1 MNSRNRRRNRQ
12 ASMKARLGIAAAVL
26 AGGGAAGVAVAAS
39 HSGPATTTVDNAG
52 YVLNFRHT
60 VSEQQA
66 LTSALNMWNSNQSRS
81 LTTLAQMAPM
91 RTFSQFMWHRTQFAA
106 QRGVVVA
113 ATKQFIIVKSANG
126 KLELWWL
133 NHWTKQKNVTVN
145 PTGMVAM
152 TGNNVA
158 AHTAATTGNTA
169 PMAATM
175 AGSAAVVNQMAAP
188 VTKPITITVNTGT
201 ETITITITQTTATV
215 APTPTTTT
223 TGMAAPTGMATAT
236 AAPTTTATG
245 MGTATATP
253 TTTATGMGT
262 ATARP
267 TTTATGTATG
277 MATGTATA
285 TPMATMTT
293 MPTTTAAKTVARG
306 DLVFVVGVRSHGKL
320 IAELILFSVPK
331 TAVTT
336 TPVNTATVTTTAPAT
351 PAASASPTHF

>member
-39 HSGPATTTVDNAG
+39 HSGSATTTVDNAG
-52 YVLNFRHT
+52 YVLNFHHT

-81 LTTLAQMAPM
+81 LTALAQMAPM
-91 RTFSQFMWHRTQFAA
+91 RTFSQFTWHRTQFAA

-133 NHWTKQKNVTVN
+133 NHWTRQKNVTAN

-152 TGNNVA
+152 TGSNVA

-175 AGSAAVVNQMAAP
+175 AGSAAVVNQMNAP
-188 VTKPITITVNTGT
+188 VTKPITITVSTGT
-201 ETITITITQTTATV
+201 QTITITITQTTATV
-215 APTPTTTT
+215 TPTT
-223 TGMAAPTGMATAT
+223 TGMAAGMATPT
-236 AAPTTTATG
+236 APAAG

-253 TTTATGMGT
+253 AGMGT
-262 ATARP
+262 
-267 TTTATGTATG
+267 G
-277 MATGTATA
+277 MATATA
-285 TPMATMTT
+285 TPTATMTT
-293 MPTTTAAKTVARG
+293 M
-306 DLVFVVGVRSHGKL
+306 
-320 IAELILFSVPK
+320 
-331 TAVTT
+331 
-336 TPVNTATVTTTAPAT
+336 
-351 PAASASPTHF
+351 

>member
-1 MNSRNRRRNRQ
+1 
-12 ASMKARLGIAAAVL
+12 MKARLGIAAAVL

-39 HSGPATTTVDNAG
+39 HSGSATVHADSAG
-52 YVLNFRHT
+52 YVLNFHHT

-81 LTTLAQMAPM
+81 LNTLAQMAPM

-133 NHWTKQKNVTVN
+133 NHWTKQRNVTAS

-215 APTPTTTT
+215 APTPTTTA
-223 TGMAAPTGMATAT
+223 TGMA
-236 AAPTTTATG
+236 
-245 MGTATATP
+245 TATATP
-253 TTTATGMGT
+253 TTTATGIAT
-262 ATARP
+262 ATATP
-267 TTTATGTATG
+267 TTTTTG
-277 MATGTATA
+277 MATATATA

-336 TPVNTATVTTTAPAT
+336 TPTNTATVTTTAPAT
-351 PAASASPTHF
+351 GATPVPSASPTHF

>member
-26 AGGGAAGVAVAAS
+26 AGGGAAGVAVVAS
-39 HSGPATTTVDNAG
+39 HNGPATTTTADSAG
-52 YVLNFRHT
+52 YVLNFHHT

-66 LTSALNMWNSNQSRS
+66 LTSALNMWNSNQTRS
-81 LTTLAQMAPM
+81 LSTLAQMAPM
-91 RTFSQFMWHRTQFAA
+91 RTFSQFWWHRTQFAA

-133 NHWTKQKNVTVN
+133 NHWTRQKNVTVN

-158 AHTAATTGNTA
+158 AHTAVTTGNTA

-188 VTKPITITVNTGT
+188 VTKPITITVSTGT

-215 APTPTTTT
+215 APTPT
-223 TGMAAPTGMATAT
+223 G
-236 AAPTTTATG
+236 TATG
-245 MGTATATP
+245 MGTATATAKP
-253 TTTATGMGT
+253 TTTA
-262 ATARP
+262 
-267 TTTATGTATG
+267 TATG
-277 MATGTATA
+277 MATATATPTA

-293 MPTTTAAKTVARG
+293 MPTTTTAKTVARG
-306 DLVFVVGVRSHGKL
+306 DMVFVVGVRSHGKL
-320 IAELILFSVPK
+320 IAELVLFSVPN
-331 TAVTT
+331 TGTVTGGAT
-336 TPVNTATVTTTAPAT
+336 STATVTTTAPAT
-351 PAASASPTHF
+351 GATASASPTHF

>member
-26 AGGGAAGVAVAAS
+26 AGGSAAGVAVAAS
-39 HSGPATTTVDNAG
+39 HSGPASTTVDNAG

-175 AGSAAVVNQMAAP
+175 AGSAAVVSQMAAP

-223 TGMAAPTGMATAT
+223 TGMAAATV
-236 AAPTTTATG
+236 APTTTATG
-245 MGTATATP
+245 MGTATVAP

-262 ATARP
+262 KTAAP
-267 TTTATGTATG
+267 TTTATGMATG

-336 TPVNTATVTTTAPAT
+336 TPANTATVTTTAPAT
-351 PAASASPTHF
+351 GGPAASASPTHF

>member
-1 MNSRNRRRNRQ
+1 
-12 ASMKARLGIAAAVL
+12 
-26 AGGGAAGVAVAAS
+26 
-39 HSGPATTTVDNAG
+39 
-52 YVLNFRHT
+52 VLNFHHT

-81 LTTLAQMAPM
+81 LNTLAQMAPM

-126 KLELWWL
+126 KLELWFL
-133 NHWTKQKNVTVN
+133 NHWTKQKNVTAN

-152 TGNNVA
+152 TGSNVA

-215 APTPTTTT
+215 APTPTTTG

-236 AAPTTTATG
+236 ATPTTTATGTGTATATPTTTAIG

-253 TTTATGMGT
+253 TTTAIGMGT
-262 ATARP
+262 ATATP

-285 TPMATMTT
+285 TPVATMTT

-320 IAELILFSVPK
+320 TAELILFSVPK

-336 TPVNTATVTTTAPAT
+336 TPANTATVTTTAPA
-351 PAASASPTHF
+351 ASASPTHF

>member
-39 HSGPATTTVDNAG
+39 HSGSATTTVDNAG
-52 YVLNFRHT
+52 YVLNFHHT

-81 LTTLAQMAPM
+81 LTALAQMAPM
-91 RTFSQFMWHRTQFAA
+91 RTFSQFTWHRTQFAA

-133 NHWTKQKNVTVN
+133 NHWTKQKNVTAN

-188 VTKPITITVNTGT
+188 VTKPITITVSTGT

-215 APTPTTTT
+215 APTPTTTG
-223 TGMAAPTGMATAT
+223 TGMAAPTGMATA
-236 AAPTTTATG
+236 
-245 MGTATATP
+245 
-253 TTTATGMGT
+253 
-262 ATARP
+262 
-267 TTTATGTATG
+267 
-277 MATGTATA
+277 TATA

-320 IAELILFSVPK
+320 TAELILFSVPK

-336 TPVNTATVTTTAPAT
+336 TPTNTATVTTTAPAT
-351 PAASASPTHF
+351 GATPVPSASPTHF

>member
-39 HSGPATTTVDNAG
+39 HSGSATVNADSAG
-52 YVLNFRHT
+52 YVLNFHHT

-81 LTTLAQMAPM
+81 LNTLAQMAPM

-133 NHWTKQKNVTVN
+133 NHWTRQKNVTAS

-175 AGSAAVVNQMAAP
+175 AGSAAVVSQMAAP

-215 APTPTTTT
+215 APTRLPSS
-223 TGMAAPTGMATAT
+223 A
-236 AAPTTTATG
+236 
-245 MGTATATP
+245 
-253 TTTATGMGT
+253 
-262 ATARP
+262 
-267 TTTATGTATG
+267 
-277 MATGTATA
+277 
-285 TPMATMTT
+285 
-293 MPTTTAAKTVARG
+293 
-306 DLVFVVGVRSHGKL
+306 
-320 IAELILFSVPK
+320 IAG
-331 TAVTT
+331 AVI
-336 TPVNTATVTTTAPAT
+336 
-351 PAASASPTHF
+351 ASFPPLPPWM

>member
-39 HSGPATTTVDNAG
+39 HSGPATQTVDNAG
-52 YVLNFRHT
+52 YVLNFHHT

-91 RTFSQFMWHRTQFAA
+91 RTFSQFTWHRTQFAA

-113 ATKQFIIVKSANG
+113 ATKKFIIVKSANG

-133 NHWTKQKNVTVN
+133 NHWTKQKNVTAN

-215 APTPTTTT
+215 APTPTTTA

-236 AAPTTTATG
+236 ATPTTTATGTATG
-245 MGTATATP
+245 MGTATAT
-253 TTTATGMGT
+253 
-262 ATARP
+262 P

-293 MPTTTAAKTVARG
+293 MPTTTAARTVARG
-306 DLVFVVGVRSHGKL
+306 DLVFVVGFRSHGKL
-320 IAELILFSVPK
+320 TAELILFSVPK

-336 TPVNTATVTTTAPAT
+336 TPANTATVTTTAPAT
-351 PAASASPTHF
+351 GATPAASASPTHF

>member
-39 HSGPATTTVDNAG
+39 HSGSAPVNADSAG
-52 YVLNFRHT
+52 YVLNFHHT
-60 VSEQQA
+60 VGEQQA

-81 LTTLAQMAPM
+81 LNTLAQMAPM
-91 RTFSQFMWHRTQFAA
+91 RTFSQFTWHRTQFAA

-133 NHWTKQKNVTVN
+133 NHWTKQRNVTAS

-175 AGSAAVVNQMAAP
+175 AGSAAVVNQMNAP
-188 VTKPITITVNTGT
+188 VTKPITITINTGT
-201 ETITITITQTTATV
+201 QTITITITQTTATV
-215 APTPTTTT
+215 APTAPA
-223 TGMAAPTGMATAT
+223 TGMAI
-236 AAPTTTATG
+236 TTA
-245 MGTATATP
+245 P
-253 TTTATGMGT
+253 
-262 ATARP
+262 
-267 TTTATGTATG
+267 ATG
-277 MATGTATA
+277 MATTTAPA
-285 TPMATMTT
+285 TGMATTTAPATGMATTTAPATGMATT
-293 MPTTTAAKTVARG
+293 MPTTTVAKTVARG

-320 IAELILFSVPK
+320 TAELILFSVPK
-331 TAVTT
+331 TAVTSA
-336 TPVNTATVTTTAPAT
+336 NTATVTTTAPAT
-351 PAASASPTHF
+351 GTATAPAASASPTHF

>member
-39 HSGPATTTVDNAG
+39 HSGSATTTVDNAG
-52 YVLNFRHT
+52 YVLNFHHT

-81 LTTLAQMAPM
+81 LTALAQMAPM
-91 RTFSQFMWHRTQFAA
+91 RTFSQFTWHRTQFAA

-133 NHWTKQKNVTVN
+133 NHWTKQKNVTAN

-188 VTKPITITVNTGT
+188 VTKPITITVSTGT

-215 APTPTTTT
+215 APTPTTTA

-236 AAPTTTATG
+236 A
-245 MGTATATP
+245 TP
-253 TTTATGMGT
+253 TTTATGM
-262 ATARP
+262 
-267 TTTATGTATG
+267 ATG

-320 IAELILFSVPK
+320 TAELILFSVPK

-336 TPVNTATVTTTAPAT
+336 TPANTATVTTTVPATGAT

>member
-1 MNSRNRRRNRQ
+1 
-12 ASMKARLGIAAAVL
+12 
-26 AGGGAAGVAVAAS
+26 
-39 HSGPATTTVDNAG
+39 
-52 YVLNFRHT
+52 VLNFHHT

-81 LTTLAQMAPM
+81 LNTLAQMAPM
-91 RTFSQFMWHRTQFAA
+91 STFSQFMWHRTQFAA

-126 KLELWWL
+126 KLELWFL
-133 NHWTKQKNVTVN
+133 NHWTKQKNVTAN

-158 AHTAATTGNTA
+158 AHTAAVTGNTA
-169 PMAATM
+169 PMAVAM
-175 AGSAAVVNQMAAP
+175 AGSAAMVNQMAAP

-201 ETITITITQTTATV
+201 QTITITITQTTATV
-215 APTPTTTT
+215 APTPTTT
-223 TGMAAPTGMATAT
+223 ATGMATTMATSTAT
-236 AAPTTTATG
+236 ATPTTTATG

-262 ATARP
+262 ATATP
-267 TTTATGTATG
+267 T
-277 MATGTATA
+277 
-285 TPMATMTT
+285 ATMTT
-293 MPTTTAAKTVARG
+293 MPTTTVAKTVARG

-331 TAVTT
+331 TSTVT
-336 TPVNTATVTTTAPAT
+336 PASTATVTTTTPAT
-351 PAASASPTHF
+351 AAVPSASPTHF

>member
-39 HSGPATTTVDNAG
+39 HSGSATVNADSAG
-52 YVLNFRHT
+52 YVLNFHHT

-81 LTTLAQMAPM
+81 LNTLAQMAPM
-91 RTFSQFMWHRTQFAA
+91 RTFSQFTWHRTQFAA

-126 KLELWWL
+126 KLELWFL
-133 NHWTKQKNVTVN
+133 NHWTKQKNVTAS

-215 APTPTTTT
+215 APTPTTTG
-223 TGMAAPTGMATAT
+223 TGMAAPTGMATT
-236 AAPTTTATG
+236 TVAPTTTATG
-245 MGTATATP
+245 MGTATAT
-253 TTTATGMGT
+253 
-262 ATARP
+262 P

-293 MPTTTAAKTVARG
+293 MPTTTAARTVARG

-320 IAELILFSVPK
+320 TAELILFSVPK

-336 TPVNTATVTTTAPAT
+336 TPANTATVTTTAPAT
-351 PAASASPTHF
+351 GVAPAASASPTHF

>member
-39 HSGPATTTVDNAG
+39 HNGPATTAVDPAG
-52 YVLNFRHT
+52 YVLNFHHT

-81 LTTLAQMAPM
+81 LSTLAQMAPM
-91 RTFSQFMWHRTQFAA
+91 RTFSQFTWHRTQFAA

-126 KLELWWL
+126 KLELWYL
-133 NHWTKQKNVTVN
+133 NHWTKQKNVTAN
-145 PTGMVAM
+145 ATGMVAM

-169 PMAATM
+169 PAAAAM

-188 VTKPITITVNTGT
+188 VTKPISITINTGT
-201 ETITITITQTTATV
+201 QTITITITQTTATV
-215 APTPTTTT
+215 APATTATGTATTVATSTATVAPVTTVTGTGTATATPATTA
-223 TGMAAPTGMATAT
+223 TGTATAT
-236 AAPTTTATG
+236 AAPTTAA
-245 MGTATATP
+245 TATATP
-253 TTTATGMGT
+253 T
-262 ATARP
+262 
-267 TTTATGTATG
+267 
-277 MATGTATA
+277 
-285 TPMATMTT
+285 ATMTT
-293 MPTTTAAKTVARG
+293 VPTTTAAKTVARG

-320 IAELILFSVPK
+320 TAELILFSVPK
-331 TAVTT
+331 TAVKPAATS
-336 TPVNTATVTTTAPAT
+336 TATVTTTVPAT
-351 PAASASPTHF
+351 GATPVPSTSPTHF

>member
-12 ASMKARLGIAAAVL
+12 ANMKARLGIAAAVL

-39 HSGPATTTVDNAG
+39 HSSPATTVDNAG
-52 YVLNFRHT
+52 YVLNFHHT

-91 RTFSQFMWHRTQFAA
+91 RTFSQFTWHRTQFAA

-133 NHWTKQKNVTVN
+133 NHWTKQKNVTAN

-175 AGSAAVVNQMAAP
+175 AGSAAVVSQMNAP
-188 VTKPITITVNTGT
+188 VTKPITITVSTGT

-215 APTPTTTT
+215 APTPTTTA
-223 TGMAAPTGMATAT
+223 TGLAAPTGVATTT

-245 MGTATATP
+245 LGTATATP
-253 TTTATGMGT
+253 TTTATGT
-262 ATARP
+262 ATA
-267 TTTATGTATG
+267 TA
-277 MATGTATA
+277 TATA

-306 DLVFVVGVRSHGKL
+306 DLVLVVGVRSHGKL
-320 IAELILFSVPK
+320 TAELILFSVPK

-336 TPVNTATVTTTAPAT
+336 TPANTATVTTTAPAT
-351 PAASASPTHF
+351 GARPAASASPTHF

>member
-52 YVLNFRHT
+52 YVLNFHHT

-81 LTTLAQMAPM
+81 LNTLAQMAPM
-91 RTFSQFMWHRTQFAA
+91 RTFSQFTWHHTQFAA

-113 ATKQFIIVKSANG
+113 ATRQFIIVKSANG

-133 NHWTKQKNVTVN
+133 NRWTRQKNVTVN

-175 AGSAAVVNQMAAP
+175 AGSVAAVTQMNAP
-188 VTKPITITVNTGT
+188 V
-201 ETITITITQTTATV
+201 
-215 APTPTTTT
+215 
-223 TGMAAPTGMATAT
+223 
-236 AAPTTTATG
+236 
-245 MGTATATP
+245 
-253 TTTATGMGT
+253 
-262 ATARP
+262 
-267 TTTATGTATG
+267 
-277 MATGTATA
+277 
-285 TPMATMTT
+285 
-293 MPTTTAAKTVARG
+293 
-306 DLVFVVGVRSHGKL
+306 
-320 IAELILFSVPK
+320 
-331 TAVTT
+331 
-336 TPVNTATVTTTAPAT
+336 
-351 PAASASPTHF
+351 

>member
-39 HSGPATTTVDNAG
+39 HSGSATVNADSAG
-52 YVLNFRHT
+52 YVLNFHHT

-81 LTTLAQMAPM
+81 LNTLAQMAPM

-133 NHWTKQKNVTVN
+133 NHWTKQRNVTAS

-215 APTPTTTT
+215 APTPTTTA
-223 TGMAAPTGMATAT
+223 TGMA
-236 AAPTTTATG
+236 
-245 MGTATATP
+245 TATATP
-253 TTTATGMGT
+253 TTTATGMAT
-262 ATARP
+262 ATATP
-267 TTTATGTATG
+267 TTTATG
-277 MATGTATA
+277 MATATATA
-285 TPMATMTT
+285 TPMAT

-336 TPVNTATVTTTAPAT
+336 TPTNTATVTTTAPAT
-351 PAASASPTHF
+351 GATPVPSASPTHF

>member
-39 HSGPATTTVDNAG
+39 HSGSATVNADSAG
-52 YVLNFRHT
+52 YVLNFHHT

-81 LTTLAQMAPM
+81 LNTLAQMAPM

-133 NHWTKQKNVTVN
+133 NHWTKQKNVTAS

-175 AGSAAVVNQMAAP
+175 AGSAGVVNQMAAP
-188 VTKPITITVNTGT
+188 VTKPITITINTGT
-201 ETITITITQTTATV
+201 QTITITITQTTASV
-215 APTPTTTT
+215 APTTTTTT
-223 TGMAAPTGMATAT
+223 TGMATPTTTATGMATAT
-236 AAPTTTATG
+236 ATPTTTATG
-245 MGTATATP
+245 IATGMATATATP
-253 TTTATGMGT
+253 TTTATGM
-262 ATARP
+262 ATA
-267 TTTATGTATG
+267 
-277 MATGTATA
+277 TATA

-320 IAELILFSVPK
+320 TAELILFSVPK

-336 TPVNTATVTTTAPAT
+336 TPTNTATVTTTAPAT
-351 PAASASPTHF
+351 GATPVPSASPTHF